1 METWHAG
8 TLPLQYQGIYCGCG
22 SVSVSALKRSED
34 GRALIL
40 RAYETDGK
48 NAWAAFS
55 GEMIGTALTAD
66 FTPYEVK
73 TFRLDDGS
81 DAWREVLL
89 TELDR

>member
-48 NAWAAFS
+48 NARAAFS
-55 GEMIGTALTAD
+55 GEM
-66 FTPYEVK
+66 

-89 TELDR
+89 TEFDR